1 MEKFGGNHAIH
12 PNRPNASSHKQRDL
26 EELSMY
32 LRHTLVTL
40 LPIHRCKA
48 ASAVARI
55 FIMMI
60 SIAAVTTLV
69 LPAHASKRIGVV
81 IGNESYATEKPL
93 ANPIN
98 DASLI
103 ARTLRNDLR
112 FDEVIERRNLNR
124 KEMIDLLDEI
134 SQKARAPGGID
145 TVVIYYSGH
154 GMQGPGGSYLLP
166 VDADIREL
174 SQVRRDGVLAQEWVD
189 MLRDTNARLGLL
201 ILDACRNNPFQTR
214 VKSATKGL
222 SRPTDVSGNLLV
234 AYATREGD
242 YADDGSGANS
252 PYAVALAANLR
263 LAARPVLEIFD
274 DVSDAVRRQTGNR
287 QQPTRYGDLPVRVR
301 LLPGATRLNTP
312 NPVDSVASPVVQPV
326 PFTLSDAMSGKV
338 GVPNVVSLEF
348 RMTDS
353 GWISVEDG
361 AGKAILSGQYK
372 AGQRAAVSHVLPLKI
387 LIGNAAATSFGIDV
401 PTAGLKVA
409 EVDFSGYTNSSG
421 IAILSL
427 NTFNEILHIEAQAG
441 FCLSFGAFATEKE
454 ADQLVK
460 RIVQSGVTTNASI
473 VPMPVKG
480 KSIYAVRARGF
491 NSAAQA
497 EAASERLKTNGIE
510 AKIGKCSK

>member
-1 MEKFGGNHAIH
+1 
-12 PNRPNASSHKQRDL
+12 
-26 EELSMY
+26 
-32 LRHTLVTL
+32 V
-40 LPIHRCKA
+40 
-48 ASAVARI
+48 
-55 FIMMI
+55 
-60 SIAAVTTLV
+60 
-69 LPAHASKRIGVV
+69 
-81 IGNESYATEKPL
+81 
-93 ANPIN
+93 
-98 DASLI
+98 
-103 ARTLRNDLR
+103 
-112 FDEVIERRNLNR
+112 
-124 KEMIDLLDEI
+124 
-134 SQKARAPGGID
+134 
-145 TVVIYYSGH
+145 
-154 GMQGPGGSYLLP
+154 
-166 VDADIREL
+166 
-174 SQVRRDGVLAQEWVD
+174 
-189 MLRDTNARLGLL
+189 
-201 ILDACRNNPFQTR
+201 
-214 VKSATKGL
+214 
-222 SRPTDVSGNLLV
+222 LV